1 MILTVDTWEWG
12 LSKKKKSQCF
22 WLVKYWWNLIS
33 CLICTKP
40 IFKQVLLT
48 YLLTHQ
54 KKWGV
59 GWKWTTGGIVLITC
73 PFLKLRLPCK
83 SFYLGYLLTFF
94 FPTAL
99 FFYWVVDWVWLGI
112 LWSFMDVEFYKE
124 INFVSMKSIYIILN
138 ISRTEMVC

>member
-1 MILTVDTWEWG
+1 MR
-12 LSKKKKSQCF
+12 SFKKKKSQCF

-83 SFYLGYLLTFF
+83 SFYLGCLLTFF
-94 FPTAL
+94 FPNCT
-99 FFYWVVDWVWLGI
+99 FFLLSGGLGLI
-112 LWSFMDVEFYKE
+112 GHPL
-124 INFVSMKSIYIILN
+124 IIHGCRVLQRN
-138 ISRTEMVC
+138 QFCFHEKYLYYLEYFQDGNGLLG